1 METEVCV
8 VRGATGDH
16 TCILPADQQR
26 SCPFLRAIPC
36 VAGVIGAVMPKVPL
50 SLARTCLLHLRTQ
63 LLLQRPQMRQEGG
76 SLHSPSQRGP
86 VTCTWALQGGPW
98 LRQWLRQWLIPPV
111 DGPRGSLG

>member
-1 METEVCV
+1 
-8 VRGATGDH
+8 
-16 TCILPADQQR
+16 
-26 SCPFLRAIPC
+26 
-36 VAGVIGAVMPKVPL
+36 MPKVPL

-63 LLLQRPQMRQEGG
+63 LLLQRPQMRQEGC

-86 VTCTWALQGGPW
+86 VTRTWALQDGPW